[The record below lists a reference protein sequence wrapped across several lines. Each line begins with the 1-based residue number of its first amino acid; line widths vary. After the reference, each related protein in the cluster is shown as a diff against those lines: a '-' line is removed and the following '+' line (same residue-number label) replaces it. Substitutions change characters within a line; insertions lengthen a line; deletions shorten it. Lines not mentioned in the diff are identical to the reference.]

1 MVQIAVLEYKK
12 KQELENV
19 KNASAF
25 FLFGTLEAFRRLL
38 IFSSLIAL
46 PNWHSTVFSVF
57 TFGGFLLSYE

>member
-25 FLFGTLEAFRRLL
+25 FLSDIRGFQEATDLQFPDCIAKLAFYCIFGIHFWR
-38 IFSSLIAL
+38 
-46 PNWHSTVFSVF
+46 FSVII
-57 TFGGFLLSYE
+57 